1 MDSGSD
7 GWRPWRRDALGL
19 LAVLTIV
26 PLFVGLHAVAAEP
39 RVFELATHRGTLP
52 EDQQVIRVHQGDEVT
67 LRWTVDAPLTIHLH
81 GYDIEKR
88 VTPPG
93 PSVMQFRARATG
105 RFPIAIHGSPGAP
118 EVVLGYLEVYPR

>member
-1 MDSGSD
+1 MDRVSD
-7 GWRPWRRDALGL
+7 GWRPWRRHALGP
-19 LAVLTIV
+19 LAVLTVVLI
-26 PLFVGLHAVAAEP
+26 LVGLHAVGAET
-39 RVFELATHRGTLP
+39 RVIDLATHRGTLP

-88 VTPPG
+88 LTPPG
-93 PSVMQFRARATG
+93 PSVMRFLARATG
-105 RFPIAIHGSPGAP
+105 RFPIAIHGSAGAP